1 MLSVTFNCKV
11 EVGAGKEIQEEKKL
25 LISDI
30 VADVVRKWSLLSFIL
45 TREIETIG
53 MQYTC
58 I

>member
-30 VADVVRKWSLLSFIL
+30 VADVVRKWSLLSLTL
-45 TREIETIG
+45 TREIKTIG